1 MKFMCG
7 NSVFLSYFCN
17 RNFLDMKRILL
28 VLVTLL
34 LISPFAISRQISEAE
49 AFSVAVKYSSVID
62 AGGKCDKLKKAA
74 SGKSYYAFNAEGGGF
89 IIVSGD
95 DRLTELVGYSK
106 EGKFD
111 EADMPENM
119 RYLLD
124 GYSEY
129 LSAVRSGKI
138 LPKKAKVSVNA
149 NVEVGPLLTTKWN
162 QKEPYNK
169 LAPSYGEGHCPTGCI
184 ATAMAQV
191 MNFHKWPLK
200 GTGSNSYSHSYGIS
214 TVDFSQST
222 YDWDNMLDG
231 YYDNPSAVE
240 VDAVAKLMYD
250 AAVSVNM
257 KWVPDVSR
265 ASNYVIASALREYF
279 GYQSQFFYR
288 DDFTTAGFKSF
299 LKSEIDAL
307 RPIIYLGEG
316 SVKHAFVAD
325 GYDSNDFVHINW
337 GWGGHYDGFFDVSY
351 LYPDGIGIGGGE
363 DGYNLNQSIITVSPL
378 KNGEKPYEPISLGF
392 YNTSDLDV
400 GISSSPAEGALGY
413 VSFYVKSL
421 QNQSDVPFSGDFAL
435 GIFNLE
441 GEMVATSEIKS
452 HSNRP
457 MKAWSYAYGFYC
469 PFPELSL
476 QDGEYS
482 VSGIFRLN
490 PESKW
495 EKMRTKYGM
504 RMSVKSGKYSLVSNT
519 GISLR
524 AAAKPYLSGKPEVG
538 RTISFV
544 FPVINAGGLSAQPQF
559 SFVLKEKGKEEIIEK
574 GFVRAYLY
582 DGVETDVKWKYT
594 FSTDKVVE
602 GKIYEVSISRIIFL
616 GEDFTLAND
625 FGPISFVLSAGDS
638 YVEYIESDLVTVG
651 PVPAE
656 DVLYIKGASVS
667 KVRVYSILGALV
679 ASEYYDNLSSV
690 SIDVS
695 ALSPGAY
702 VLDIETANGIVR
714 KRFIKK

>member
-1 MKFMCG
+1 
-7 NSVFLSYFCN
+7 
-17 RNFLDMKRILL
+17 MKRFLFFL
-28 VLVTLL
+28 VSLCLF
-34 LISPFAISRQISEAE
+34 SEYAITRQISEAE
-49 AFSVAVKYSSVID
+49 ALSVAMKYASSFEGVD
-62 AGGKCDKLKKAA
+62 SSGKLKRAV
-74 SGKSYYAFNAEGGGF
+74 SNKSYYVFNAEGGGF
-89 IIVSGD
+89 FIVSGD
-95 DRLTELVGYSK
+95 DRLTELVGYSR
-106 EGKFD
+106 EGRFE
-111 EADMPENM
+111 EANIPDNM
-119 RYLLD
+119 RCLLD
-124 GYSEY
+124 GYSQY
-129 LSAVRSGKI
+129 LLAVRNGKI
-138 LPKKAKVSVNA
+138 LPKKAHLSANA

-162 QKEPYNK
+162 QDEPYNK
-169 LAPSYGEGHCPTGCI
+169 LAPSYGEGNCPIGSV

-191 MNFHKWPLK
+191 MNYHKWPLK
-200 GTGSNSYSHSYGIS
+200 GTGSNSYSHSYGTS

-257 KWVPDVSR
+257 KWGPDVSK

-299 LKSEIDAL
+299 LKSEIDAR

-337 GWGGHYDGFFDVSY
+337 GWAGYCDGFFDVSY

-363 DGYNLNQSIITVSPL
+363 GGYNLNQSIITVSPL

-544 FPVINAGGLSAQPQF
+544 FPVINAGGLSAKPQF

-582 DGVETDVKWKYT
+582 DGVETDVKWEYT

-638 YVEYIESDLVTVG
+638 SVEYIESDLVTVG

-656 DVLYIKGASVS
+656 DVLYIKGIQIS
-667 KVRVYSILGALV
+667 KVRVYSVFGAMV
-679 ASEYYDNLSSV
+679 ASGDYDNLNSV
-690 SIDVS
+690 SIDIS
-695 ALSPGAY
+695 AFSPGAY
-702 VLDIETANGIVR
+702 ILDIETTKGIVR

>member
-1 MKFMCG
+1 
-7 NSVFLSYFCN
+7 
-17 RNFLDMKRILL
+17 MKRFLFFL
-28 VLVTLL
+28 VSLCLF
-34 LISPFAISRQISEAE
+34 SEYAISRQISEAE
-49 AFSVAVKYSSVID
+49 ALSVAMKYASSFEGVD
-62 AGGKCDKLKKAA
+62 SSGKLKRAV
-74 SGKSYYAFNAEGGGF
+74 SNKSYYVFNAEGGGF
-89 IIVSGD
+89 FIVSGD
-95 DRLTELVGYSK
+95 DRLTELVGYSR
-106 EGKFD
+106 EGRFE
-111 EADMPENM
+111 EANIPDNM
-119 RYLLD
+119 RCLLD
-124 GYSEY
+124 GYFQY
-129 LSAVRSGKI
+129 LLAVRNGKI
-138 LPKKAKVSVNA
+138 LPKKAQLSANA

-162 QKEPYNK
+162 QDEPYNK
-169 LAPSYGEGHCPTGCI
+169 LAPSYGEGNCPIGSV

-191 MNFHKWPLK
+191 MNYHKWPLK
-200 GTGSNSYSHSYGIS
+200 GTGSNSYSHSYGTS

-257 KWVPDVSR
+257 KWGPDVSK

-299 LKSEIDAL
+299 LKSEIDAR

-337 GWGGHYDGFFDVSY
+337 GWAGYCNGFFDVSY

-363 DGYNLNQSIITVSPL
+363 DGYNLNQSIITLSPL

-544 FPVINAGGLSAQPQF
+544 FPVINAGGLSAKPQF

-582 DGVETDVKWKYT
+582 DGVETDVKWEYT

-638 YVEYIESDLVTVG
+638 SVEYIESDLVTVG

-656 DVLYIKGASVS
+656 DVLYIKGIQIS
-667 KVRVYSILGALV
+667 KVRVYSVFGAMV
-679 ASEYYDNLSSV
+679 ASGDYDNLNSV
-690 SIDVS
+690 SIDIS
-695 ALSPGAY
+695 AFSPGAY
-702 VLDIETANGIVR
+702 ILDIETTKGIVR

>member
-1 MKFMCG
+1 
-7 NSVFLSYFCN
+7 
-17 RNFLDMKRILL
+17 MKRFLFFL
-28 VLVTLL
+28 VSLCLF
-34 LISPFAISRQISEAE
+34 SEYAISRQISEAE
-49 AFSVAVKYSSVID
+49 ALSVAMKYASSFEGVD
-62 AGGKCDKLKKAA
+62 SSGKLKRAV
-74 SGKSYYAFNAEGGGF
+74 SNKSYYVFNAEGGGF
-89 IIVSGD
+89 FIVSGD
-95 DRLTELVGYSK
+95 DRLTELVGYSR
-106 EGKFD
+106 EGRFE
-111 EADMPENM
+111 EANIPDNM
-119 RYLLD
+119 RCLLD
-124 GYSEY
+124 GYSQY
-129 LSAVRSGKI
+129 LLAVRNGKI
-138 LPKKAKVSVNA
+138 LPKKAHLSANA

-162 QKEPYNK
+162 QDEPYNK
-169 LAPSYGEGHCPTGCI
+169 LAPSYGEGNCPIGSV

-191 MNFHKWPLK
+191 MNYHKWPLK
-200 GTGSNSYSHSYGIS
+200 GTGSNSYSHSYGTS

-257 KWVPDVSR
+257 KWGPDVSK

-299 LKSEIDAL
+299 LKSEIDAR

-337 GWGGHYDGFFDVSY
+337 GWAGYCDGFFDVSY

-544 FPVINAGGLSAQPQF
+544 FPVINAGGLSAKPQF

-582 DGVETDVKWKYT
+582 DGVETDVKWEYT

-638 YVEYIESDLVTVG
+638 SVDEIESDLVTVG

-656 DVLYIKGASVS
+656 DVLYIKGIQIS
-667 KVRVYSILGALV
+667 KVRVYSVFGAMV
-679 ASEYYDNLSSV
+679 ASGDYDNLNSV
-690 SIDVS
+690 SIDIS
-695 ALSPGAY
+695 AFSPGAY
-702 VLDIETANGIVR
+702 ILDIETTKGIVR